1 MGANVA
7 LISIHPEYAEKILS
21 GEKRLEFRRIW
32 AAQPVDVLAIYAT
45 SPVQRIVGLAWI
57 ERVHHGSKTKLW
69 ELGKLHGGGI
79 SRRKLFAYLDGRKEA
94 FALAIGQYQRLTEAL
109 DPRRL
114 FDANFKPP
122 QSFRYLRPEEI
133 KQLNDMTRGGAS
145 WE

>member
-7 LISIHPEYAEKILS
+7 LISIHPNYADKILS
-21 GEKRLEFRRIW
+21 GEKRLEFRRVW
-32 AAQPVDVLAIYAT
+32 AAQPVDVLVIYAT
-45 SPVQRIVGLAWI
+45 TPVQRIVGLAWI
-57 ERVHHGSKTKLW
+57 ECVHQGSKTKLW

-94 FALAIGQYQRLTEAL
+94 VALAIGKYHRLTEAL

-114 FDANFKPP
+114 LGTNFKPP
-122 QSFRYLRPEEI
+122 QSFRYLRSEEVQ
-133 KQLNDMTRGGAS
+133 QLNDINGWAS

>member
-7 LISIHPEYAEKILS
+7 LISIHPEYTEKILS

-32 AAQPVDVLAIYAT
+32 AAQPVDVLVIYAT
-45 SPVQRIVGLAWI
+45 APVQRIVGLAVI
-57 ERVHHGSKTKLW
+57 EGVHQGSKTKLW

-79 SRRKLFAYLDGRKEA
+79 SRRKLFAYLDGREDA
-94 FALAIGQYQRLTEAL
+94 VALVIGKCHRLTEAL

-114 FDANFKPP
+114 FGSNFKPP
-122 QSFRYLRPEEI
+122 QSFRYLRSEEI
-133 KQLNDMTRGGAS
+133 QQLNDISGGAS

>member
-7 LISIHPEYAEKILS
+7 LISIHPQYAEKILS
-21 GEKRLEFRRIW
+21 GEKRLEFRRTW
-32 AAQPVDVLAIYAT
+32 AAQPVDLLAIYAT
-45 SPVQRIVGLAWI
+45 SPVQRIVGLARI
-57 ERVHHGSKTKLW
+57 ECIHYGSKTKLW

-94 FALAIGQYQRLTEAL
+94 VALVIGHYLRLTEAL

-114 FDANFKPP
+114 FDTNFKPP
-122 QSFRYLRPEEI
+122 QSFRYLRSEELL
-133 KQLNDMTRGGAS
+133 QLHDVTKGMS

>member
-7 LISIHPEYAEKILS
+7 LISIHPKFAEKILS

-32 AAQPVDVLAIYAT
+32 AAQPVDVLVIYAT

-57 ERVHHGSKTKLW
+57 EGVHQGSKTKLW

-94 FALAIGQYQRLTEAL
+94 VALAIGKCHRLTEAL

-114 FDANFKPP
+114 FNTNFKPP
-122 QSFRYLRPEEI
+122 QSFRYLRSEEI
-133 KQLNDMTRGGAS
+133 QQLNDITGEAS

>member
-1 MGANVA
+1 MGANIA
-7 LISIHPEYAEKILS
+7 LISIHPQYAEKILS
-21 GEKRLEFRRIW
+21 GEKCLEFRRTW

-57 ERVHHGSKTKLW
+57 EGVHHGSKTKLW

-94 FALAIGQYQRLTEAL
+94 VALVIGQRQRLSEAL

-114 FDANFKPP
+114 FDSNFKPP

-133 KQLNDMTRGGAS
+133 QQLNDVTKGVS